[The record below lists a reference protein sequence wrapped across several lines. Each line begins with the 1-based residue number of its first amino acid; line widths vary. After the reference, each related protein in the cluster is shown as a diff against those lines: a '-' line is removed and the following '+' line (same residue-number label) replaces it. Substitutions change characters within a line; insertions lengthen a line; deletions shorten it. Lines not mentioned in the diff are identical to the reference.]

1 MKIDSALLDTLS
13 SQAKANPRL
22 RQAYDLRTTPEDN
35 SQRILNAMEP
45 GTILPIHRHRGS
57 TETVVVLRG
66 KIRQN
71 FYDENGQLTESFEV
85 SAGSSS
91 TPSINSGT
99 GSPQVVGFS
108 VELARW
114 HNTECLESGTVILEC
129 KDGKYEALSDEDIMN
144 L

>member
-1 MKIDSALLDTLS
+1 MKIDSALLDTLTAR
-13 SQAKANPRL
+13 AKANPRL

-85 SAGSSS
+85 SAGSE
-91 TPSINSGT
+91 I
-99 GSPQVVGFS
+99 VGFS

-129 KDGKYEALSDEDIMN
+129 KDGRYRWNKGTLELYDSRRKPASEL
-144 L
+144 